1 MGFQDTRDLDQL
13 VRANQNDKYLRFMEK
28 TTHANEPKYVKNPK
42 ADES

>member
-28 TTHANEPKYVKNPK
+28 TTPANEPKYVKNQK